1 MAMELSG
8 ANGFYAAACSGS
20 RHDYINKESLM
31 ELDSGIPKRPLVTGA
46 LLAKAGL
53 TAAFLAFFYLIWN
66 AISGLEQQLKSNTD
80 HFAAAHNLQV
90 EYKLEVQEWKDLL
103 LRSTDRASL
112 DRHWATFEK
121 QHRQV
126 AEAAAAAIKD
136 SDVRAVN
143 VKLQSF
149 LDAHANNLAQY
160 RESTALLVKHG
171 YDPLKADQAVKGI
184 DRPLLTLLE
193 EADEAMQLEK
203 ELIDGRQIAKARNRI
218 EQALMALALIA
229 LVVVW
234 RPRS

>member
-1 MAMELSG
+1 
-8 ANGFYAAACSGS
+8 
-20 RHDYINKESLM
+20 M

-46 LLAKAGL
+46 LLAKSGL
-53 TAAFLAFFYLIWN
+53 TAAFFVFFYLIWQ

-80 HFAAAHNLQV
+80 QFAAAHNLQV

-103 LRSTDRASL
+103 LRSSDRASL
-112 DRHWATFEK
+112 DKHWAIFEQQQRK
-121 QHRQV
+121 V
-126 AEAAAAAIKD
+126 ADAATAAFKA

-149 LDAHANNLAQY
+149 LDAHANNLALY
-160 RESTALLVKHG
+160 RESAELLVKHG
-171 YDPLKADQAVKGI
+171 YDPQRADQAVKGI

-203 ELIDGRQIAKARNRI
+203 ELIDGRLIAKARNRV
-218 EQALMALALIA
+218 EQALVALALIA
-229 LVVVW
+229 LFAVW

>member
-1 MAMELSG
+1 
-8 ANGFYAAACSGS
+8 
-20 RHDYINKESLM
+20 M

-46 LLAKAGL
+46 LLAKSGL
-53 TAAFLAFFYLIWN
+53 TAAFFVFFYLIWQ

-80 HFAAAHNLQV
+80 QFAAAHNLQV

-103 LRSTDRASL
+103 LRSSDRASL
-112 DRHWATFEK
+112 DKHWAIFEQQQRK
-121 QHRQV
+121 V
-126 AEAAAAAIKD
+126 ADAATAALKA

-149 LDAHANNLAQY
+149 LDAHTNNLEQY
-160 RESTALLVKHG
+160 RASTELLVKHG
-171 YDPLKADQAVKGI
+171 YDPQRADQAVKGI

-203 ELIDGRQIAKARNRI
+203 ELIDGRLIAKARNRV
-218 EQALMALALIA
+218 EQALVALVLIA
-229 LVVVW
+229 LFAVW